1 MRFIYSFFLLFVFS
15 SFHAAEEGIKV
26 TVLNL
31 HSNDGHVLIS
41 LFKDGEGY
49 PDDPAKAIRKA
60 KLAIKDKKAWVF
72 FTGLPTGTYAVSIMH
87 DENNDQKLNKNM
99 LGIPKEGYGFSNN
112 VIGSFGPPSFSRACF
127 AHKATTVTSVSIKMK
142 Y

>member
-1 MRFIYSFFLLFVFS
+1 MRFIYLFFLLFVFS
-15 SFHAAEEGIKV
+15 SFHSAEEGIKV
-26 TVLNL
+26 TVTSL

-60 KLAIKDKKAWVF
+60 KLSIKDKKAGIL
-72 FTGLPTGTYAVSIMH
+72 FTGLPSGKYAISIMH
-87 DENNDQKLNKNM
+87 DENNDQKLNKNVF
-99 LGIPKEGYGFSNN
+99 GIPKEGYGFSNN
-112 VIGSFGPPSFSRACF
+112 VVGSFGPPSFSRAGF
-127 AHKATTVTSVSIKMK
+127 DHKATALTQVSIKMK